1 MRARS
6 ALVLSLLE
14 LGLLVVAFA
23 ATACGSPSPAGSA
36 PSPSAPASPPSG
48 PAATATASPG
58 RPVTFPAADGTTL
71 TGRVYGNG
79 TTAVVL
85 SNMGDNDPTA
95 WEGFAPTLA
104 DAGYTVLS
112 YAYRY
117 PVRTAN
123 LDAAKASG
131 AVDDL
136 AGAAAYVRQQGARR
150 LVLVGASLG
159 GMATAKLAARLR
171 ADAVVVIASPGD
183 RQAAFQ
189 LRVEPA
195 ELTAITAPKL
205 FVASDDD
212 PNVDIAETRALF
224 DQAREPKQWQSYP
237 STAHGTLLFGT
248 AHGDALR
255 QRLVDFVTAAVPA

>member
-1 MRARS
+1 MRRL
-6 ALVLSLLE
+6 ALVSVALL
-14 LGLLVVAFA
+14 A
-23 ATACGSPSPAGSA
+23 ACATGQ
-36 PSPSAPASPPSG
+36 PSASPTGSDDSPPSSAG
-48 PAATATASPG
+48 PTAAPG
-58 RPVTFPAADGTTL
+58 RAVEFTSSDGVRL
-71 TGRVYGNG
+71 AGRIYGTGS
-79 TTAVVL
+79 TAVVL
-85 SNMGDNDPTA
+85 SNMGDNDPAA

-104 DAGYTVLS
+104 DAGYTVLT

-136 AGAAAYVRQQGARR
+136 AGAVTFLRQQGAQR
-150 LVLVGASLG
+150 LILIGASLG
-159 GMATAKLAARLR
+159 GMATAKLGAGVR

-189 LRVEPA
+189 LRIEPA

-205 FVASDDD
+205 FVASDED

-224 DQAREPKQWQSYP
+224 DRAQEPKQWQTYP
-237 STAHGTLLFGT
+237 SAAHGTQLFAT
-248 AHGDALR
+248 THGDALR
-255 QRLVDFVTAAVPA
+255 QRLVEFVRAAVPA